1 MVMALGM
8 VAESSRLQVTAGYES
23 GHTMVFVQGDPGAPW
38 QTVYVAQPHTQPVLS
53 LAISPSQDYYITSSA
68 DAIIAKHPLPSARSI
83 WNSGMKP
90 LKVLQTKH
98 SGRQGLHI
106 RSDGKIFST
115 AGWDARVRIH
125 SAKTLTELA
134 VLKWHKEGCYATAFA
149 EIDPSVAGSAP
160 QEMQTST
167 PSSEG
172 AVTRQT
178 SSMNIVQQRRNEKA
192 QSTHWLAAG
201 SKDGK
206 VSLWDI
212 Y

>member
-1 MVMALGM
+1 
-8 VAESSRLQVTAGYES
+8 
-23 GHTMVFVQGDPGAPW
+23 
-38 QTVYVAQPHTQPVLS
+38 
-53 LAISPSQDYYITSSA
+53 
-68 DAIIAKHPLPSARSI
+68 
-83 WNSGMKP
+83 MKP

-98 SGRQGLHI
+98 SGRQGLQV

-115 AGWDARVRIH
+115 AGWDARIRIH
-125 SAKTLTELA
+125 SAKTLNELA

-149 EIDPSVAGSAP
+149 EIDPSVSGSAP

-167 PSSEG
+167 PASQE
-172 AVTRQT
+172 AVTSQT
-178 SSMNIVQQRRNEKA
+178 SSLSIVQQRRNERA

-206 VSLWDI
+206 ISMWDI

>member
-1 MVMALGM
+1 MADGLRSPAAHATRYDPL
-8 VAESSRLQVTAGYES
+8 VSLTTSHYVPDVT
-23 GHTMVFVQGDPGAPW
+23 
-38 QTVYVAQPHTQPVLS
+38 PVLS

-83 WNSGMKP
+83 WSTGMKP

-98 SGRQGLHI
+98 SGRQGLRI
-106 RSDGKIFST
+106 RSDGRVFST
-115 AGWDARVRIH
+115 AGWDARIRVH
-125 SAKTLTELA
+125 SVKTMNELA

-149 EIDPSVAGSAP
+149 EIDPSVDGSTP
-160 QEMQTST
+160 QEVETST
-167 PSSEG
+167 SSSQ
-172 AVTRQT
+172 ADVTQQT
-178 SSMNIVQQRRNEKA
+178 SSLSIIQQRRNEKA

-206 VSLWDI
+206 ISLWDI